1 MQTNDT
7 VHLNVGGQR
16 FSTSKRTLLSVQ
28 GEETFFTSLLSGRI
42 SSNEDENG
50 AIFIDR
56 DPTLFRLILNYL
68 RTHQLH
74 LLVEESN
81 PNQISGMY
89 SFHGKLY
96 CRPSKLYLIIKDQGV
111 SSEGVCIRSS
121 SY

>member
-1 MQTNDT
+1 MQTNDI

-81 PNQISGMY
+81 PNQISGRYTSRKNSMKQFFTEIFI
-89 SFHGKLY
+89 SN
-96 CRPSKLYLIIKDQGV
+96 
-111 SSEGVCIRSS
+111 
-121 SY
+121 